1 LRTVTKGDF
10 WFPRLFS
17 LVFFCSITTISTFN
31 QFKENQL
38 MSKDSTSSAVYN
50 ILAFAFDGQ
59 KTAGETVKEIKS
71 SGALDGYTIDAQAV
85 VEQDT
90 KGKVHIHEPGRGGVG
105 GTVGAVTGGLLGLIG
120 GPVGVLAWVVGGAVV
135 GGVAGHYMG
144 RPISKGDLKEIGEA
158 MSPDSSAMLLLLEDT
173 YSEGVVN
180 SMSGYK
186 ANVVTL
192 TVGDE
197 LSGQI
202 AQYTEGAATDA
213 AGDVVAGDSAV
224 VADAAGDVAAASD
237 VVAGTDDSGSDD
249 SNTSS

>member
-1 LRTVTKGDF
+1 
-10 WFPRLFS
+10 
-17 LVFFCSITTISTFN
+17 
-31 QFKENQL
+31 
-38 MSKDSTSSAVYN
+38 MSNGSNGSAVYN

-59 KTAGETVKEIKS
+59 KTANQTVKDIKS
-71 SGALDGYTIDAQAV
+71 SGALDGYDIVAQAV

-105 GTVGAVTGGLLGLIG
+105 AAIGAVGGGLLGLIG
-120 GPVGVLAWVVGGAVV
+120 GPVGVLAWAVGGGVV
-135 GGVAGHYMG
+135 GGVAGHYLG

-158 MSPDSSAMLLLLEDT
+158 LTPDSSAFLLLLEDT

-180 SMSGYK
+180 SMSGYN

-202 AQYTEGAATDA
+202 AQYTAGEATDA
-213 AGDVVAGDSAV
+213 AGDVVAGESAV
-224 VADAAGDVAAASD
+224 AADAAGDVAAGGKVAAS
-237 VVAGTDDSGSDD
+237 GGS
-249 SNTSS
+249 